1 MYMYNI
7 VSVPRVCMHACVRAC
22 TFVIE
27 FSWYEDSVALR
38 GQIEMYSFAFPC
50 SITV

>member
-1 MYMYNI
+1 MCMYNI
-7 VSVPRVCMHACVRAC
+7 VSVPHTSCVHVCVRAC

-38 GQIEMYSFAFPC
+38 GQIEMC
-50 SITV
+50 SICISL